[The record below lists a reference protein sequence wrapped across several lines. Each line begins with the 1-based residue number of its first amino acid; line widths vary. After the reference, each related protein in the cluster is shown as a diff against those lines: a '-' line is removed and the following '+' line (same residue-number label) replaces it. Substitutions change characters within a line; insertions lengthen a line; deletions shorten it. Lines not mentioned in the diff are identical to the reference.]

1 MYFLSFYRSTSSGLL
16 FRRVNSKMER
26 VFTFASITINAV
38 SVLEKWRPSFHA
50 YPNTRTIPTL
60 AEFRKL
66 STSLLS
72 IRSRTNRN
80 ALYSSQLPSS
90 R

>member
-50 YPNTRTIPTL
+50 YPNTIPTL